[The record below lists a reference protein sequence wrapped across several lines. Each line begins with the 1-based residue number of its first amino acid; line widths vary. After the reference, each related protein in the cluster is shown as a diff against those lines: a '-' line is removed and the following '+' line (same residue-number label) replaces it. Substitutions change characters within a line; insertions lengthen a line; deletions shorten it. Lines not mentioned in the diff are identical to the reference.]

1 MSLPISITESQAM
14 AALRGF
20 LLGVVSDNTQVIR
33 GQDNRVHEP
42 AVNDFVVMTPILR
55 SSRYRNLTDFFDS
68 VFVGQIAAGV
78 LTVNTLTEGVVRVG
92 MTLYGTDVIVGTR
105 IISQTSPTVFVLS
118 ISQTLT
124 ARAMAAGAKEI
135 FTPTELT
142 VQVDIY
148 GPVSSDNC
156 QTIVTTFRDSYSSE
170 IFASG
175 GLDIFPLYSSEPKQ
189 SPFRNGE
196 QQTENRWTVDLALQY
211 NALIDLPMQFFDS
224 ILITV
229 DNFEQATVCIDQVPG
244 ENTGSAIYTKCE
256 GEFFQFNQF
265 VASDTWIVNHNFG
278 RNANVDVYSLG
289 GVRLLVNVLQISV
302 NQVQILFDSP
312 STGFAICS

>member
-1 MSLPISITESQAM
+1 MSLAISITESQAM

-33 GQDNRVHEP
+33 GQDNRVPEP
-42 AVNDFVVMTPILR
+42 TVSNFVVLTPILR

-68 VFVGQIAAGV
+68 VFVGQITAGV

-92 MTLYGTDVIVGTR
+92 MTLYGTDVVAGTR
-105 IISQTSPTVFVLS
+105 IVSQTSPTVFVLS

-124 ARAMAAGAKEI
+124 ARTMAAGAKEI

-142 VQVDIY
+142 VQADIY
-148 GPVSSDNC
+148 GPTSAENC

-170 IFASG
+170 IFAAG

-196 QQTENRWTVDLALQY
+196 HQTETRWTVDLTLQY
-211 NALIDLPMQFFDS
+211 NALIDLPMQFFDDTT
-224 ILITV
+224 IITE
-229 DNFEQATVCIDQVPG
+229 NID
-244 ENTGSAIYTKCE
+244 TIT
-256 GEFFQFNQF
+256 
-265 VASDTWIVNHNFG
+265 I
-278 RNANVDVYSLG
+278 
-289 GVRLLVNVLQISV
+289 
-302 NQVQILFDSP
+302 
-312 STGFAICS
+312 